1 MKSVPSKSRNLSV
14 LTSEMNR
21 ISILFLTVF
30 TLSSLLT
37 TIFSQLGV
45 LALIPLALIWG
56 GKLLH
61 FDDPIRLLL
70 IVAGAELLVF
80 VAALWLLPLAVIL
93 QLFIGSLVLPLQL
106 IRNEID
112 ERDPAIIGVIF
123 GTVVLLSIAAVI
135 SSSIQAWP
143 MTLFCVALGAGIVIV
158 ILLYTQ
164 MIRHQYLS

>member
-1 MKSVPSKSRNLSV
+1 M
-14 LTSEMNR
+14 
-21 ISILFLTVF
+21 
-30 TLSSLLT
+30 
-37 TIFSQLGV
+37 GV